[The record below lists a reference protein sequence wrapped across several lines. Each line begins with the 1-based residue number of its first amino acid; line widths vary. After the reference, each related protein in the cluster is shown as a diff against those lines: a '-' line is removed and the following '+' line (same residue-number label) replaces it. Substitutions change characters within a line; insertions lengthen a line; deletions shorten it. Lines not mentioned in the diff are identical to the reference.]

1 MENPEKNNSTSRRTF
16 VKSSVYGAG
25 ALLANSAFLTNVAS
39 GGEEKKG
46 ASDSE
51 GAQRLSVKRL
61 KEWGSWG
68 YGLFI
73 HFGLS
78 TFVEKEVPYGYD
90 SPMEYAPKKLDVDQW
105 VRVARDSGMKYAVL
119 TAKHCSGHCLWPS
132 KCTDYTVENSRDTTD
147 VVRQFVDAC
156 RKYNIKPGLY
166 YNCYDTHHR
175 FGSQTLL
182 DLKPSSV
189 SGSYPRGNESL
200 APYTSSIYQNFMKD
214 QLTELLTQYGPIDI
228 IWIDNPAILG
238 VGYRF
243 YLYHY
248 MAGLQPDAIIMM
260 ANYMEDGSNFD
271 VSAAWPSELVPIK
284 ATLPP
289 PTGHQPWRTIHD
301 KRYYMPGEVCVPI
314 GKNWFYI
321 EGEIPRKTEE
331 LVNDYLTIRKRNSNL
346 LLNVPPD
353 KSGMIPRVFVEAL
366 SGMKRRLR
374 L

>member
-25 ALLANSAFLTNVAS
+25 ALLANSAFGKNVAS
-39 GGEEKKG
+39 GGDGKKG
-46 ASDSE
+46 ASDNE
-51 GAQRLSVKRL
+51 GAQRLSIKRL
-61 KEWGSWG
+61 KEWESWG

-147 VVRQFVDAC
+147 VIRRFVDAC

-182 DLKPSSV
+182 DLKPSPV

-214 QLTELLTQYGPIDI
+214 QITELLTQYGPIDI

-243 YLYHY
+243 FLYHHI
-248 MAGLQPDAIIMM
+248 ARLQPDAIIMM

-271 VSAAWPSELVPIK
+271 VAAAWPSDLVPMK

-289 PTGHQPWRTIHD
+289 LDGHQRWRTING
-301 KRYYMPGEVCVPI
+301 KKYYTPGEVCMSI
-314 GKNWFYI
+314 GNDWFYM
-321 EGEIPRKTEE
+321 EGDKPRTTED
-331 LVNDYLTIRKRNSNL
+331 LVKDYLTVRERNSNL

-353 KSGMIPRVFVEAL
+353 KRGMIPQVFVEAL
-366 SGMKRRLR
+366 NRVRKAIGL
-374 L
+374 